1 MEYFLYISASLFVIC
16 IGSITMQRVKNPD
29 AAIEFTLLGKLILSL
44 MPMIA
49 FVFLVITMSKIVNLK
64 WYWSILVSFI
74 TYLFTWRFLTR
85 NYCLFFG
92 IKTKPFFSFTEGKM
106 IRANVHLEDA
116 ILTLVVGVVMLLIA
130 Y

>member
-1 MEYFLYISASLFVIC
+1 MEYLYYISASLFVIC

-29 AAIEFTLLGKLILSL
+29 AAIEFTLSGKLILSL
-44 MPMIA
+44 IPMIA
-49 FVFLVITMSKIVNLK
+49 FVFLVITVSKIVNLK

-92 IKTKPFFSFTEGKM
+92 IKTKPFFSFTEGKI